1 MYTFKSIIINRE
13 DEDDK
18 YLMFL
23 LLIEEPSLES
33 TSPDISPSGIFYPVY
48 SFCCKLT
55 LFLIRRTNN
64 SISFTITIIRSKIKV
79 SLFIYRTFYNK

>member
-1 MYTFKSIIINRE
+1 MKIKFLNIRIMYTFKSIIINRE

-33 TSPDISPSGIFYPVY
+33 TSPDISPCGIF
-48 SFCCKLT
+48 
-55 LFLIRRTNN
+55 I
-64 SISFTITIIRSKIKV
+64 
-79 SLFIYRTFYNK
+79 LFIPFVVS

>member
-1 MYTFKSIIINRE
+1 MK

-33 TSPDISPSGIFYPVY
+33 TSPDISPS
-48 SFCCKLT
+48 
-55 LFLIRRTNN
+55 
-64 SISFTITIIRSKIKV
+64 
-79 SLFIYRTFYNK
+79 

>member
-1 MYTFKSIIINRE
+1 MYTYKSIIINRE

-33 TSPDISPSGIFYPVY
+33 TSPDISPYGIF
-48 SFCCKLT
+48 
-55 LFLIRRTNN
+55 I
-64 SISFTITIIRSKIKV
+64 
-79 SLFIYRTFYNK
+79 LFIPFVVSWPYFIIGRSNN

>member
-1 MYTFKSIIINRE
+1 MK

-33 TSPDISPSGIFYPVY
+33 TSPDISPSGIFI
-48 SFCCKLT
+48 
-55 LFLIRRTNN
+55 LFIPFVVSWSYFIIGRTNN
-64 SISFTITIIRSKIKV
+64 SIPFTITKIARKLK
-79 SLFIYRTFYNK
+79 SHYSSRTFYNK